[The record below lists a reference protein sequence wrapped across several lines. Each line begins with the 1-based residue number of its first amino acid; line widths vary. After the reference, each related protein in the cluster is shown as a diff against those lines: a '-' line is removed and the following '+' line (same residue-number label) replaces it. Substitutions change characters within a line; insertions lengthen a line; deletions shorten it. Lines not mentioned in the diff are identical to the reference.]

1 MLRHMRTT
9 VRLDDRLF
17 AQIKRYAQDSGQ
29 TFTTILQDALRGV
42 LSRRVVRP
50 KSRRVKLIT
59 FSGKGLLPGVDLD
72 DTSAL
77 LDLMEGKKK

>member
-1 MLRHMRTT
+1 MRTT
-9 VRLDDRLF
+9 IRLDDQLF
-17 AQIKRYAQDSGQ
+17 TQIKRYAQETGQ

-50 KSRRVKLIT
+50 KKRRVKLTT